1 MELMGPI
8 PNGADRVNMATIK
21 PGQFPSEQPS
31 TVKDNAE
38 EFYSAWEE
46 ARLAHYGDEPRR
58 AAPLKSA

>member
-1 MELMGPI
+1 
-8 PNGADRVNMATIK
+8 MATIK